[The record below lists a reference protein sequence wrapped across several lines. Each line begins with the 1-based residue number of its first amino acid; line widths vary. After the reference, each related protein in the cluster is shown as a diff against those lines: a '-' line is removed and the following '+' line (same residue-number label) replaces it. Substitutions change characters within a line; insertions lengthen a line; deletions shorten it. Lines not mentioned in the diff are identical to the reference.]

1 MRIEWQIAFWL
12 LMLALVGFGVYLFAN
27 VLTPFIAAL
36 ALGYVLDPIA
46 DRLQKLGMSRV
57 FATLIILAFFI
68 LLLVIFIFGVAPILG
83 RQLIGLAESLPD
95 YVARLQSLFSQQA
108 EVLMQKYGGD
118 WLNKFGLENASSA
131 DSIQKSLGNFV
142 G

>member
-57 FATLIILAFFI
+57 FATLIILAFFV
-68 LLLVIFIFGVAPILG
+68 LLLVIFIFGTMQAFGQKFRRALVGISVA
-83 RQLIGLAESLPD
+83 A
-95 YVARLQSLFSQQA
+95 LFC
-108 EVLMQKYGGD
+108 
-118 WLNKFGLENASSA
+118 FGLY
-131 DSIQKSLGNFV
+131 QLWLGLH
-142 G
+142 

>member
-68 LLLVIFIFGVAPILG
+68 LLLMIVASALP
-83 RQLIGLAESLPD
+83 LAEISHMLST
-95 YVARLQSLFSQQA
+95 ARILSMFFS
-108 EVLMQKYGGD
+108 VI
-118 WLNKFGLENASSA
+118 LNMLITSFCFMFGHHPKE
-131 DSIQKSLGNFV
+131 D
-142 G
+142 